1 MESINELIRAIE
13 RLCLIPK
20 IFRIDKDMTY
30 SKSKPWMPRSLQKER
45 RASKSEHDK
54 IGVQAM
60 TIDGHEYYAM
70 FKLTLFS

>member
-1 MESINELIRAIE
+1 MASANESTRAIE
-13 RLCLIPK
+13 RLCLVPK
-20 IFRIDKDMTY
+20 MFRIDKSTTY
-30 SKSKPWMPRSLQKER
+30 RKSNPWMPRSLQKER

-54 IGVQAM
+54 IGGQAM